1 MLLFTEQDVRS
12 LLPMAEAVP
21 LMRRVFEDLG
31 NGKAQ
36 NHARRRLILPTGSVL
51 HSLAG
56 AFGGYFGTKVY
67 SSNPRH
73 GAYFHLLLFSAEDA
87 RPLALMAANYLGQI
101 RTGAASG
108 FATALLAKPDAATLA
123 VIGSG
128 FQARSQLEAML
139 VARPFRSVRVWSR
152 SAEKRDRF
160 VAECSAAFGI
170 PIEPAGTAEQA
181 VRGAEVIVTATTS
194 REPVLEADWVSPR
207 ALVNA
212 VGSNQAKRRE
222 LPAALI
228 ERAGLIAVD
237 SIEQARV
244 ESGDLILAL
253 DEAGWK
259 SPKLT
264 ELAELAVG
272 RRTYDGDA
280 PIIFKSNGLG
290 VEDIAAA
297 GFVYERADKS
307 ALQELPDLY
316 S

>member
-1 MLLFTEQDVRS
+1 MLLFTEQDVRN
-12 LLPMAEAVP
+12 LLPMADAVA
-21 LMRRVFEDLG
+21 LMRRVFEDLAT
-31 NGKAQ
+31 GKAQ
-36 NHARRRLILPTGSVL
+36 NQPRRRLILPTGSVL

-87 RPLALMAANYLGQI
+87 SPLALMAANYLGQI
-101 RTGAASG
+101 RTGAATG
-108 FATALLAKPDAATLA
+108 FATDLLAKPDAEQLA
-123 VIGSG
+123 IIGTG
-128 FQARSQLEAML
+128 FQARSQLEAVL

-152 SAEKRDRF
+152 SPEKREQF
-160 VAECSAAFGI
+160 AAECSEAFGI
-170 PIEPAGTAEQA
+170 RIEPTPTAERA
-181 VRGAEVIVTATTS
+181 VRDADVIVTATNS

-222 LPAALI
+222 LPTALI

-253 DEAGWK
+253 DEAGWQ
-259 SPKLT
+259 SPKLVELS
-264 ELAELAVG
+264 ELAAG
-272 RRTYDGDA
+272 RRSYDGDG
-280 PIIFKSNGLG
+280 PIVFKSNGLG
-290 VEDIAAA
+290 VEDVAVA
-297 GFVYERADKS
+297 GYVYERADKS
-307 ALQELPDLY
+307 ALKQLTDLY